1 MGIISTQGFV
11 FKLIANGQQLDLF
24 KDEQILL
31 SDNVTGLFDLGIL
44 PADFTRQITIPGS
57 KVNNAFFEHCY
68 DISIQSPFLFKSNVK
83 VPAYFD
89 FGGIYLANGYLQL
102 NKVNV
107 IANKFIDS
115 YEVTIYGGLSSFARE
130 INRAFLTDLTSS
142 LSQYN
147 HTASLSN
154 ISSSWNGDLFSGSI
168 VYPMA
173 EYGQEI
179 VYNPSVANYG
189 IDEPSGSLC
198 VQDYKPAIRVKA
210 VWDAIFDTYGYTYTS
225 SFMEQ
230 KFLDNVYM
238 ICNNKLRYPIIENID
253 LETYGLFRI
262 SPISGSGG
270 TNVTASVATLVP
282 LDWYNI
288 ESNPNGNLSSSLSY
302 TTDFSSSIRGEIK
315 LDFLVQPLAATNNMP
330 QFAIVVLSDDGFNIV
345 ESSTNLTA
353 INDYMKEV
361 QTYNNGTTRTQRFT
375 LTNQF
380 QTQILPPGNHRFY
393 LYWTGTPSN
402 TNLQIILNPQ
412 NSVSAYLEI
421 QKVNQGGDGQ
431 IMDIASNM
439 PFGTVGIK
447 LIDFITSMQK
457 KFNLVIYPNKL
468 RPKEF
473 IVETFNT
480 WYKMGQVKNFNRYIN
495 LDKNIGVTL
504 ANNLAVNK
512 LNFGDTLDGDYV
524 SQQFSKGAGR
534 EYGKSYYVDTENF
547 FSQGEF
553 NVKTGFASSPLVYLN
568 GTGTSGSTNI
578 NEAGFRAGAIVQTQA
593 STSGD
598 AQSFLQV
605 QTTYVA
611 IAAVGVASPFT
622 DSFDFDPN
630 ILGYNNRS
638 VTIGN
643 DVIFTSVAS
652 GTTYQ
657 TAQLIKITDSGSVDL
672 YSGSANLTF
681 NYTLTA
687 ADMSSSVLNFI
698 AQTSARD

>member
-1 MGIISTQGFV
+1 
-11 FKLIANGQQLDLF
+11 
-24 KDEQILL
+24 
-31 SDNVTGLFDLGIL
+31 
-44 PADFTRQITIPGS
+44 
-57 KVNNAFFEHCY
+57 
-68 DISIQSPFLFKSNVK
+68 
-83 VPAYFD
+83 
-89 FGGIYLANGYLQL
+89 
-102 NKVNV
+102 
-107 IANKFIDS
+107 
-115 YEVTIYGGLSSFARE
+115 
-130 INRAFLTDLTSS
+130 
-142 LSQYN
+142 
-147 HTASLSN
+147 
-154 ISSSWNGDLFSGSI
+154 
-168 VYPMA
+168 
-173 EYGQEI
+173 
-179 VYNPSVANYG
+179 
-189 IDEPSGSLC
+189 
-198 VQDYKPAIRVKA
+198 
-210 VWDAIFDTYGYTYTS
+210 
-225 SFMEQ
+225 
-230 KFLDNVYM
+230 
-238 ICNNKLRYPIIENID
+238 
-253 LETYGLFRI
+253 
-262 SPISGSGG
+262 
-270 TNVTASVATLVP
+270 
-282 LDWYNI
+282 
-288 ESNPNGNLSSSLSY
+288 
-302 TTDFSSSIRGEIK
+302 
-315 LDFLVQPLAATNNMP
+315 
-330 QFAIVVLSDDGFNIV
+330 
-345 ESSTNLTA
+345 
-353 INDYMKEV
+353 
-361 QTYNNGTTRTQRFT
+361 
-375 LTNQF
+375 
-380 QTQILPPGNHRFY
+380 
-393 LYWTGTPSN
+393 
-402 TNLQIILNPQ
+402 
-412 NSVSAYLEI
+412 
-421 QKVNQGGDGQ
+421 
-431 IMDIASNM
+431 
-439 PFGTVGIK
+439 
-447 LIDFITSMQK
+447 MQK